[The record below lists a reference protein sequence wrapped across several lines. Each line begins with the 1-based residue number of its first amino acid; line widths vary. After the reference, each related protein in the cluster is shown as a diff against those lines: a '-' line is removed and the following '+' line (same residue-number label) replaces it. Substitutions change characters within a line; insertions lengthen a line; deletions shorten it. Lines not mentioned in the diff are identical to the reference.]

1 MGGKKGHV
9 KRHQKGREISSSE
22 NVAVLTADF
31 VIPRVTLS
39 FTNIVVLKSTLYFEG
54 VQQKLMFRNK
64 QWTQKT

>member
-9 KRHQKGREISSSE
+9 KDHQKGREISLFA

-39 FTNIVVLKSTLYFEG
+39 FTNIAVLKSNSVF
-54 VQQKLMFRNK
+54 
-64 QWTQKT
+64 